1 MNISK
6 MHVKKMVYWNTLK
19 QRIKFTG
26 RNNFE
31 DKENF
36 RLLGLC
42 NEMECEVYGDILFEK
57 FGDNFIPYGHAL
69 TTFQNFK
76 KFLDKLKGIT
86 NSSI

>member
-1 MNISK
+1 
-6 MHVKKMVYWNTLK
+6 MVYWNTLK

-42 NEMECEVYGDILFEK
+42 NEMEFEVYVDILFEK
-57 FGDNFIPYGHAL
+57 FGDNFIPY
-69 TTFQNFK
+69 
-76 KFLDKLKGIT
+76 
-86 NSSI
+86 